1 MELAQAGSVKDIVEI
16 DIDAPVAKV
25 ARLFTNP
32 GNSEKW
38 MDDSRYE
45 ALSGDQ
51 GAPGS
56 TYRLVSR
63 KGKMTFT
70 ATVVARDLPNEAQLV
85 LEAPNVV
92 VRVKGTF
99 AAIGPDKTKLISEEI
114 FSFKGLFNKVFGLL
128 ARHSIRSAHRHHM
141 ESFKRFVERTQ

>member
-1 MELAQAGSVKDIVEI
+1 MKDVVEI
-16 DIDAPVAKV
+16 NIDAPIAMV
-25 ARLFTNP
+25 ARLFANP

-45 ALSGDQ
+45 PLSGDQ

-63 KGKMTFT
+63 NGKMVFT
-70 ATVVARDLPNEAQLV
+70 ATVIARDLPNESELV

-92 VRVKGTF
+92 VRVRSTF
-99 AAIGPDKTKLISEEI
+99 AAIAPDKTKLISEEI
-114 FSFKGLFNKVFGLL
+114 FSFKGLFNKLFGLL

-141 ESFKRFVERTQ
+141 ESFKRFAEKTR